1 MRKLYSLLAFTLTAL
16 MSLTLTSCE
25 DEYIASGLEGTW
37 EGYTHMQAGYNGRY
51 YNSTYSYVDFT
62 TDPFRFTSGY
72 GHWVDY
78 FSGAPWDYLA
88 SNIEWRVRDGVI
100 EIHFVEDNYTV
111 YIDRYRLTNNHF
123 TGRAYDGYN
132 YDFSFDLVHTSS
144 PRWDSYD
151 YDWDG
156 GYYYYYAPAKGGS
169 KAPVKQR
176 PQRMLR

>member
-1 MRKLYSLLAFTLTAL
+1 MRKLYSFIILAMTAI

-37 EGYTHMQAGYNGRY
+37 EGYTHMQAEYHERY

-78 FSGAPWDYLA
+78 YSGAPWDYIA

-100 EIHFVEDNYTV
+100 EIKFIEDGYTL
-111 YIDRYRLTNNHF
+111 YIDRYRLTDNHF
-123 TGRAYDGYN
+123 TGRAYSDDGYN
-132 YDFSFDLVHTSS
+132 YEFDLVHTSS
-144 PRWDSYD
+144 PRWDD
-151 YDWDG
+151 YYYGWDDG
-156 GYYYYYAPAKGGS
+156 YYYAPAKGGA
-169 KAPVKQR
+169 KAPVKER
-176 PQRMLR
+176 PQRVLR